1 MVVAAGPSYTR
12 PMERTGAGV
21 DRFLAGLSDDRR
33 DDLVAVDALIRS
45 HLGSH
50 ERELWEGVFWGGTEQ
65 QIIGYAR
72 IEQPRP
78 KGPAVEWFLLGLAL
92 QKGHISL
99 YVNAVAD
106 GAYLTKKYAGRL
118 GKAKVGAAAV
128 TFSDLGA
135 VDLSALESMIA
146 EAFTTLDPA

>member
-1 MVVAAGPSYTR
+1 MD
-12 PMERTGAGV
+12 RTGADV
-21 DRFLAGLSDDRR
+21 DAFLAGLPDARR
-33 DDLVAVDALIRS
+33 DDMVALDQLIRT
-45 HLGSH
+45 HLGSR

-92 QKGHISL
+92 QKGHLSL

-106 GAYLTKKYAGRL
+106 GAYLTKKYASRL
-118 GKAKVGAAAV
+118 GTAKVGAAAV
-128 TFSDLGA
+128 TFSRLDA
-135 VDLSALESMIA
+135 VDRAGLEAMIA
-146 EAFTTLDPA
+146 EAFATLAPPPSGARE